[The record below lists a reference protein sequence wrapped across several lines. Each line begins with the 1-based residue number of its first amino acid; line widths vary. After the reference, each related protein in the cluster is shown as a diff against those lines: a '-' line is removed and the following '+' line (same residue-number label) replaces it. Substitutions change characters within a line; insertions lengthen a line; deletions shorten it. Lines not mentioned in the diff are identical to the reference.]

1 MCMGFWV
8 GFILT
13 YFHILI
19 KHFDTICSIEAFH
32 DSLLNGFIVSIVAFF
47 LDVILQLLDSADDF
61 LKK

>member
-19 KHFDTICSIEAFH
+19 KHFDTILSVEAFYN
-32 DSLLNGFIVSIVAFF
+32 SLLNGFIVSIVAFF